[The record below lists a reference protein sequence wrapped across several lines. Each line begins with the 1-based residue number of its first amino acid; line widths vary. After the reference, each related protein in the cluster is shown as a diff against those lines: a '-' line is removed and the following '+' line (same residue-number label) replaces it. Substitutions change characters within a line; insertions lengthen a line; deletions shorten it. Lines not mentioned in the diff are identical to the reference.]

1 MNRTLVVGTDTA
13 TLAWLEDA
21 LGYVYAHGQM
31 YALAYLE
38 AVMDDTIF
46 EMEMDERRTFF
57 IE

>member
-1 MNRTLVVGTDTA
+1 MDRTLVADTDMT
-13 TLAWLEDA
+13 TQAWLEDA

-46 EMEMDERRTFF
+46 EMEMDKRRTFF